1 MWKEL
6 ENLILMK
13 NTSLFLIVFILG
25 AAIPSAFSQTYHFT
39 ASSKPYTE
47 ITNGTALVTDIWD
60 DPELTI
66 PIGFNFQ
73 YYGTTL
79 TTLYLPS
86 TFTLITLIDDPSA
99 DIIGNIVLFGA
110 DLIDRGYISG
120 TSLSPITYKTDGTAG
135 HRVLTVQWK
144 NAGFTGDLANF
155 GTSTDFINFQLKLY
169 EEDGNI
175 EFAYGPST
183 VTHAAEDYGANGPII
198 GLLES
203 LDYINDVNLGE
214 IILLAGNPSNPTQ
227 VNTYQETHLNGTI
240 PSGTSYIF
248 SRNTSA
254 VKDITREG
262 SESFYF
268 PNPAKDFITLKPEL
282 QNVVIPPVMIIND
295 VGQIVSMDLS
305 PEKIELTNLPTGVYQ
320 LRFQTSAGQV
330 VQRILIQ
337 D

>member
-1 MWKEL
+1 MKISYL
-6 ENLILMK
+6 LLIG
-13 NTSLFLIVFILG
+13 ILLL
-25 AAIPSAFSQTYHFT
+25 AALPSAKSQTYNFT
-39 ASSKPYTE
+39 VSSKPYVE
-47 ITNGTALVTDIWD
+47 LTNGTALVTDIWD
-60 DPELTI
+60 DPELVI

-73 YYGTTL
+73 YYGSTL

-86 TFTLITLIDDPSA
+86 TFTLITLIDDPST

-110 DLIDRGYISG
+110 DLIDRGYI
-120 TSLSPITYKTDGTAG
+120 TSTPLSPITYKTDGSAG

-169 EEDGNI
+169 EENGNI

-183 VTHAAEDYGANGPII
+183 VTHPSEDYGANGPII

-203 LDYINDVNLGE
+203 LDYINDINLGE
-214 IILLAGNPSNPTQ
+214 IILLAGNPSNPSI
-227 VNTYQETHLNGTI
+227 VNTYQETHLNGTM
-240 PSGTSYIF
+240 PDGTSYVF

-254 VKDITREG
+254 VHDIIKEG
-262 SESFYF
+262 AESYYF
-268 PNPAKDFITLKPEL
+268 PNPATNYITLKPQL
-282 QNVVIPPVMIIND
+282 QNDVIPPVIISND
-295 VGQIVSMDLS
+295 MGQIVKMDLS
-305 PEKIELTNLPTGVYQ
+305 PEKIELADLPIGIYQ

-330 VQRILIQ
+330 VQRILLQ